1 MIVAVLLLG
10 QLMRLHRILGAS
22 LILLAGCGS
31 CTPES
36 GGDPFLKELSP
47 NKGTET
53 VVPVEGASVSFWVN
67 GTVFGPP
74 NYIDLTIN
82 MTGFVD
88 WENPDAVLRV
98 KAACPT
104 IGGARQ
110 KFEKEY
116 RKADLTRYDAKSR
129 RALIV
134 IPQVVGTDEK
144 HESENSPGKHE
155 LTVTLESAIP
165 ERTATGTC
173 PFDVIIP
180 KR

>member
-1 MIVAVLLLG
+1 M
-10 QLMRLHRILGAS
+10 QPHRILGVG

-31 CTPES
+31 CTPDES
-36 GGDPFLKELSP
+36 AGDPFLAGLSV

-53 VVPVEGASVSFWVN
+53 VVPVEGASVSFWLN

-74 NYIDLTIN
+74 NLIDLTID
-82 MTGFVD
+82 MTGFAD
-88 WENPDAVLRV
+88 WENPDAAVRV

-110 KFEKEY
+110 TFEKEY
-116 RKADLTRYDAKSR
+116 HKADLTKYDARAK

-144 HESENSPGKHE
+144 HESENSSGKHE
-155 LTVTLESAIP
+155 LTVKLESNVP
-165 ERTATGTC
+165 PRTATATC
-173 PFDVIIP
+173 SFDVIIP